1 MQVLTS
7 LKEVL
12 LDKVELTFVKVFWG
26 KLFSPDGK
34 EILKKAE
41 EVKAD
46 LKASMSEADFE
57 LEISR
62 RTRRC
67 RLVLTKLPLEK
78 LGSLHA
84 GSSTIQKLWY
94 NNNIVSMSEGEVGSF
109 LEQNPKEVK
118 IIVDEAFFKSSRRT
132 GKVKKAEFKAGLLDQ
147 VMSGQMTLE
156 EAQAEIAKV
165 EAELLEKKEET
176 PEEDKKE

>member
-7 LKEVL
+7 LKEIL
-12 LDKVELTFVKVFWG
+12 LDKVELTFVHIFWG
-26 KLFSPDGK
+26 KIYSADGK
-34 EILKKAE
+34 EVVKKFD

-46 LKASMSEADFE
+46 LKASMSEKDFE
-57 LEISR
+57 LEISK

-94 NNNIVSMSEGEVGSF
+94 NNNAVMLSEGEVATF
-109 LEQNPKEVK
+109 LTQNPKEVK
-118 IIVDEAFFKSSRRT
+118 IVVDEDFFKTSRKT
-132 GKVKKAEFKAGLLDQ
+132 GKAKKAEFKAGLLDQ
-147 VMSGQMTLE
+147 VMAGTITLE

-165 EAELLEKKEET
+165 EAEILEAGKEKEEV
-176 PEEDKKE
+176 K